1 MPEGLLDEPAHRDTA
16 QGIEGTD
23 QVRRSGVDG
32 VNHGHLYFPMA
43 LAAGAVDSANATVAL
58 QIRDRPTLNG
68 DGLHRNLVGH
78 NDRNDDVT
86 WALRAENGILGETI
100 LPGREYL
107 AEVIDAVAIGVTLGF
122 IERSEEHTSELQ
134 SRGHLVC

>member
-32 VNHGHLYFPMA
+32 VN
-43 LAAGAVDSANATVAL
+43 AAVAL

-122 IERSEEHTSELQ
+122 IEQT
-134 SRGHLVC
+134 LVDAVIGAAYLVAGQGVYHERLAVWVGLAN